1 MNEERE
7 SWKNNFFLLRHSDI
21 TKMPANVKPV
31 PNPRHSSAVETSGP
45 RQQQRKVQQKKKKKG
60 SKW

>member
-1 MNEERE
+1 MNMRD
-7 SWKNNFFLLRHSDI
+7 KLFVKKLMFYHHSDI
-21 TKMPANVKPV
+21 TKMPANAKPS
-31 PNPRHSSAVETSGP
+31 PNPRHSPAVETSGP

>member
-1 MNEERE
+1 
-7 SWKNNFFLLRHSDI
+7 
-21 TKMPANVKPV
+21 MPANAKPS
-31 PNPRHSSAVETSGP
+31 PNPRHSSTVETSGP